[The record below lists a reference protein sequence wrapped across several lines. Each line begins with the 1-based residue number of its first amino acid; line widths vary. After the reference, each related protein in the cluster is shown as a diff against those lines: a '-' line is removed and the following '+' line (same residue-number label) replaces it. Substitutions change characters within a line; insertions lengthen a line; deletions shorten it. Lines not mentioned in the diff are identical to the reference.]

1 MNLNLKKYVKHK
13 KKFLNKKF
21 CNQVIKSLSNYNW
34 DTHTFYKGKNYVKES
49 GNKELDVSYG
59 KQKDPNVEI
68 IMKKLWFEIQDYI
81 SSLNFPWF
89 KGWQGYSLIRYN
101 KYNLNKKMAEH
112 CDHINTL
119 FDGKGSAYLLYPEFL
134 SKT

>member
-1 MNLNLKKYVKHK
+1 
-13 KKFLNKKF
+13 
-21 CNQVIKSLSNYNW
+21 
-34 DTHTFYKGKNYVKES
+34 
-49 GNKELDVSYG
+49 
-59 KQKDPNVEI
+59 
-68 IMKKLWFEIQDYI
+68 MKKLWFEIQDYI

-119 FDGKGSAYLLYPEFL
+119 FDGKGIPILSLLIVLNEGGEFVMFKNVEYKFKAGDLLIFPSNFLYPHRVNPVKKGTRY
-134 SKT
+134 SVVSWVW